1 MSILVR
7 SSVVLSLL
15 VMLAGCT
22 GGGETVV
29 SGFGN
34 SGNFFGGDPEVE
46 LMAKAL
52 ANYPQTPTITDE
64 ELGKIFTVIQEQAIK
79 GDPRSAVIIYRLAAR
94 QRQAE
99 NEE

>member
-1 MSILVR
+1 MK
-7 SSVVLSLL
+7 SSVVLFTLIVL
-15 VMLAGCT
+15 NGCT

-52 ANYPQTPTITDE
+52 ANYPQTPKITDE
-64 ELGKIFTVIQEQAIK
+64 DLGKIFSVIQEQAIN

-99 NEE
+99 NEEKE